1 MGRSGGGGGGFSSGG
16 HGGGSHHGASFS
28 GGGGSFRSSG
38 SRGGGFGSGPRGGG
52 FGGGPR
58 SHGPG
63 PGPRPYDDY
72 GPGPHYYHGGPG
84 MPPPPPPRRRY
95 YGGRT
100 TYVYTNGGHRS
111 SGGGAFAT
119 IILFMIILIIFSSY
133 MQFNGGY
140 TGGELSDNRIS
151 EYAEDQYNTIFSG
164 REDGLLLVVDEND
177 NGQFKYGVKANAL
190 MDTYINSMISAYQ
203 NNYNDDLGIQLKG
216 MLEDTLEIM
225 KQDGISKIKSDKAFD
240 SHCYRDDLNWIDT
253 KNNVVTGAQ
262 EFYDATGI
270 QFYVM
275 FVKTRTIAK
284 ATNHSAGVFK
294 VLIIAA
300 AVVIVVCILF
310 SWWKKRTAQK
320 NKEQEDLERTLKTP
334 LETFG
339 STPMDDLKAKYDNQD
354 NNQS

>member
-1 MGRSGGGGGGFSSGG
+1 MGRSGGGGGFSSGG

-28 GGGGSFRSSG
+28 GGGSSFHSGGG
-38 SRGGGFGSGPRGGG
+38 SRGGGFSSGPRGCG

-58 SHGPG
+58 PHGPG
-63 PGPRPYDDY
+63 P
-72 GPGPHYYHGGPG
+72 HHYHGGPG

-100 TYVYTNGGHRS
+100 TYVYTNGDRRS

-140 TGGELSDNRIS
+140 TGGELSDTRIS

-190 MDTYINSMISAYQ
+190 MDNYINDMISAYQ

-216 MLEDTLEIM
+216 MMEDTLEIM
-225 KQDGISKIKSDKAFD
+225 QQDGISKIKSDKAFD

-275 FVKTRTIAK
+275 FVKTHTIAK

-300 AVVIVVCILF
+300 TVVIVVCILF

>member
-1 MGRSGGGGGGFSSGG
+1 MGRSGGGGGFSSGG

-58 SHGPG
+58 PHGPG

-100 TYVYTNGGHRS
+100 TYVYSNGSS
-111 SGGGAFAT
+111 SGAFVT
-119 IILFMIILIIFSSY
+119 IIMLMLVLIVFSFY
-133 MQFNGGY
+133 MQFKGGY
-140 TGGELSDNRIS
+140 TGDTLSDNRIS

-225 KQDGISKIKSDKAFD
+225 KRDGISKIKSDKAFD